1 MSLRAGPAEIRAS
14 HEVLEFVR
22 DKPDLSRQ
30 VMLLR
35 NAGKSWLE
43 VKDALRASGEPL
55 GTRSVDTG

>member
-1 MSLRAGPAEIRAS
+1 MAGGPAEILAS

-43 VKDALRASGEPL
+43 VKEALRASGEPL
-55 GTRSVDTG
+55 GTRSVYTAG